1 MNHSFKLLLACV
13 PVVWLSACGGGDLQD
28 RLDVADPAVRFVNAS
43 ATAPNLTL
51 YRSAVAQSDATNV
64 TYKFASD
71 YFDVDTSMADWSVK
85 AAASGSTIGTVSID
99 PTRGSKYT
107 IVALPLS
114 ATETG
119 VYVIG
124 DPYNKPL
131 GSNSTR
137 LRVMNASFNASNID
151 LYMNAFGT
159 DIAAAGVN
167 PIIAATA
174 YRTSGPASGSDSA
187 DIPAGTYQLTITS
200 ATTKTVLFKGQLGFG
215 DNKDILVVVVPDP
228 AVPGASQALFK
239 VEGTA
244 GLIQVPA
251 I

>member
-1 MNHSFKLLLACV
+1 MKHSFKLLLACV

-43 ATAPNLTL
+43 ATAPDLTL
-51 YRSAVAQSDATNV
+51 YRSAVAQSDATN
-64 TYKFASD
+64 TPYKFASD
-71 YFDVDTSMADWSVK
+71 YFDVDSSMADWSVK
-85 AAASGSTIGTVSID
+85 TATSGLTIGTLSID
-99 PTRGSKYT
+99 PTRGTKYT
-107 IVALPLS
+107 IVALPAS
-114 ATETG
+114 ASETS

-137 LRVMNASFNASNID
+137 LRVMNASFNAANID
-151 LYMNAFGT
+151 LYMNAVGT
-159 DIAAAGVN
+159 DIAGVGVN
-167 PIIAATA
+167 PVIAATA
-174 YRTSGPASGSDSA
+174 FKTSGPASGSDSA
-187 DIPAGTYQLTITS
+187 DIQAGTYQLTIT
-200 ATTKTVLFKGQLGFG
+200 AAATKTVLYRGQLGFG
-215 DNKDILVVVVPDP
+215 DNKDILIVVVPDP
-228 AVPGASQALFK
+228 ALPGASQALFK

>member
-1 MNHSFKLLLACV
+1 MKHSFKLLLACV

-43 ATAPNLTL
+43 AIAPSLTL

-64 TYKFASD
+64 PYEFASD
-71 YFDVDTSMADWSVK
+71 YFDVDTSMADWTVK
-85 AAASGSTIGTVSID
+85 TASSGVTIGSVSID
-99 PTRGSKYT
+99 PTRGTRYT
-107 IVALPLS
+107 IVALPAS
-114 ATETG
+114 GSETS

-151 LYMNAFGT
+151 LYMNAVGT

-167 PIIAATA
+167 PFVAATA
-174 YRTSGPASGSDSA
+174 FKTSGPASGSDSA

-200 ATTKTVLFKGQLGFG
+200 AATKTVLFKGQLGFG

-228 AVPGASQALFK
+228 AVSGAIQALFK

>member
-1 MNHSFKLLLACV
+1 MKHSFKLLLASV

-43 ATAPNLTL
+43 AIAPNLTL
-51 YRSAVAQSDATNV
+51 YRSAVAQSDATNAP
-64 TYKFASD
+64 YKFASD

-85 AAASGSTIGTVSID
+85 TATSDLTIGTLSID
-99 PTRGSKYT
+99 PTRGTKYT

-114 ATETG
+114 GSETG

-151 LYMNAFGT
+151 LYMNAVGT

-167 PIIAATA
+167 PFVAATA
-174 YRTSGPASGSDSA
+174 FKTSGPASGSDSA
-187 DIPAGTYQLTITS
+187 DIPAGTYQLTITT
-200 ATTKTVLFKGQLGFG
+200 AATKTVLFKGQLGFG
-215 DNKDILVVVVPDP
+215 DNKDILVVVVPD
-228 AVPGASQALFK
+228 AVVPGAIQALFK